1 MHYIKLCHSINSV
14 DERNLYKIKI
24 QQNKCISVKLSL
36 KNTMNIFG
44 KYARHR
50 VNVKNK
56 LWFWNFIVFN
66 AFILGV
72 VSAIQYAGNVTVNNI
87 EKNADKTGCCNN
99 SNKNDANHRIEIEY
113 TTTVVQNE
121 YIVRFNDYYP
131 PEIREQHIKNA
142 LNGSSALNWQVI
154 KRQNPASE
162 YPSDFDVVMINEN
175 APYTALEKLRIYKM
189 IKSITPE
196 RMVYRNLKYIPI
208 ENNENDKQTNFE
220 HDSNQSNET
229 HDEDD
234 DDADDITFEDEDEAE
249 EELMNKLNG
258 NNLDD
263 TSETDTECKQ
273 NNCQFKHFHHRRL
286 KSTQNKDQRNDDNN
300 NSSFKS
306 TANWHT
312 NRRLLRAAI
321 PRQLTS
327 MLKADGLWSMQVTGK
342 GIRVAV
348 FDTGLARDHP
358 HFKRVKERT
367 NWTNEKTLD
376 DGVSHGTFVAGVI
389 ASSKDC
395 LGFAPDAELHIYR
408 VFTNNQ
414 VSYTSWFLDA
424 FNYAIL
430 RKIHVLNLSIGGP
443 DFLDHPFVDKVLEL
457 TANKV
462 IMVSAIGNDG
472 PLYGTLNNPGDQSD
486 VIGVGGMNFDENIA
500 KFSSRGMTTW
510 ELPYGY
516 GRLKP
521 VCMTIS
527 TFNLS
532 HFFFEKKHLKIIQI
546 IFYSKGHCHLR

>member
-1 MHYIKLCHSINSV
+1 
-14 DERNLYKIKI
+14 
-24 QQNKCISVKLSL
+24 
-36 KNTMNIFG
+36 MNIFG

-50 VNVKNK
+50 
-56 LWFWNFIVFN
+56 LSIAFSILFWN
-66 AFILGV
+66 ILVNGILASDPV
-72 VSAIQYAGNVTVNNI
+72 LAGNQSVLNQTNSAINQN
-87 EKNADKTGCCNN
+87 GCC
-99 SNKNDANHRIEIEY
+99 ANGTTESDRTHRIEIEY

-121 YIVRFNDYYP
+121 YIVHFKKYDL
-131 PEIREQHIKNA
+131 PEIRKEHIKNA
-142 LNGSSALNWQVI
+142 LNGSTALEWEVI
-154 KRQNPASE
+154 QRQNPASD
-162 YPSDFDVVMINEN
+162 YPSDFDVVKINEN
-175 APYTALEKLRIYKM
+175 APKQNVLCKDTAIEALRAHSS
-189 IKSITPE
+189 IKSITPQ
-196 RMVYRNLKYIPI
+196 RMVHRTLKYIPI
-208 ENNENDKQTNFE
+208 TSDKKNGTATKDE
-220 HDSNQSNET
+220 STVAADAHSDDDDYT
-229 HDEDD
+229 ADDEDD
-234 DDADDITFEDEDEAE
+234 EKLLQ
-249 EELMNKLNG
+249 ELINKLSANSVY
-258 NNLDD
+258 NDESTPD
-263 TSETDTECKQ
+263 PECQ
-273 NNCQFKHFHHRRL
+273 GDSCQFKFMQRGL
-286 KSTQNKDQRNDDNN
+286 ANAQNRASDSDQQGPDAT
-300 NSSFKS
+300 SFKATS
-306 TANWHT
+306 NRHS
-312 NRRLLRAAI
+312 NRRLLRATI

-327 MLKADGLWSMQVTGK
+327 MLKADSLWSMQITGK

-348 FDTGLARDHP
+348 FDTGLAKNHP

-443 DFLDHPFVDKVLEL
+443 DISDHPFVDKVLEL

-521 VCMTIS
+521 DIVTYGSQVKGSNVKSGCRS
-527 TFNLS
+527 LS
-532 HFFFEKKHLKIIQI
+532 GTSVASPVVAGAVALLASGVIDKL
-546 IFYSKGHCHLR
+546 

>member
-1 MHYIKLCHSINSV
+1 
-14 DERNLYKIKI
+14 
-24 QQNKCISVKLSL
+24 
-36 KNTMNIFG
+36 MNIFG

-50 VNVKNK
+50 LSIGICLLVWNILVIGILASDSILTINQSVANK
-56 LWFWNFIVFN
+56 
-66 AFILGV
+66 
-72 VSAIQYAGNVTVNNI
+72 TVDASTKPN
-87 EKNADKTGCCNN
+87 GCC
-99 SNKNDANHRIEIEY
+99 ANATNQTADTHRIEIEY
-113 TTTVVQNE
+113 QTTVVQNE
-121 YIVRFNDYYP
+121 YIVRFKVYDSPNV
-131 PEIREQHIKNA
+131 RELHLKNA
-142 LNGSSALNWQVI
+142 LNGSTALEWHVV

-175 APYTALEKLRIYKM
+175 APYTAIEALRSHSS
-189 IKSITPE
+189 IKSITPQ
-196 RMVYRNLKYIPI
+196 RMVHRTLKYISISNDKSNGTATNTKSTDDQDSDQPTVV
-208 ENNENDKQTNFE
+208 END
-220 HDSNQSNET
+220 DGIGG
-229 HDEDD
+229 DGRDADADD
-234 DDADDITFEDEDEAE
+234 DDEKLLQ
-249 EELMNKLNG
+249 ELINKLND
-258 NNLDD
+258 NTVHNED
-263 TSETDTECKQ
+263 ETQESDCHGEH
-273 NNCQFKHFHHRRL
+273 CQFKFM
-286 KSTQNKDQRNDDNN
+286 QRNLANAQNRATDSDQLDLDAPA
-300 NSSFKS
+300 SFKS
-306 TANWHT
+306 TANRHA

-327 MLKADGLWSMQVTGK
+327 MLKADSLWSMQITGK

-348 FDTGLARDHP
+348 FDTGLAKDHP

-443 DFLDHPFVDKVLEL
+443 DFLDRPFVDKVLEL

-521 VCMTIS
+521 DIVTYGSQVKGSNVKSGCRS
-527 TFNLS
+527 LS
-532 HFFFEKKHLKIIQI
+532 GTSVASPVVAGAVTLLASGVIDR
-546 IFYSKGHCHLR
+546 L

>member
-1 MHYIKLCHSINSV
+1 
-14 DERNLYKIKI
+14 
-24 QQNKCISVKLSL
+24 
-36 KNTMNIFG
+36 MNIFG
-44 KYARHR
+44 KYEHR
-50 VNVKNK
+50 GLN
-56 LWFWNFIVFN
+56 IGISVFVWTY
-66 AFILGV
+66 FV
-72 VSAIQYAGNVTVNNI
+72 VSVVAQDKVAIQDASNTTVDNS
-87 EKNADKTGCCNN
+87 KCCSN
-99 SNKNDANHRIEIEY
+99 STEHSAALHRIEIKY
-113 TTTVVQNE
+113 KTTVVQNE
-121 YIVRFNDYYP
+121 YIVRFKKYFLPD
-131 PEIREQHIKNA
+131 IREQYIWQA
-142 LNGSSALNWQVI
+142 LNASTALKWQII

-162 YPSDFDVVMINEN
+162 YPSDFDVLMIDEN
-175 APYTALEKLRIYKM
+175 APYTAIEALRLHTS
-189 IKSITPE
+189 IKSITPQ
-196 RMVYRNLKYIPI
+196 RMVYRTLKYIPI
-208 ENNENDKQTNFE
+208 SNNDNETEDGDDPIEDN
-220 HDSNQSNET
+220 DSNQSNVL
-229 HDEDD
+229 DD
-234 DDADDITFEDEDEAE
+234 SE
-249 EELMNKLNG
+249 EKDRILDELMDKLNV
-258 NNLDD
+258 NSAQNDEIE
-263 TSETDTECKQ
+263 SESESESECEGL
-273 NNCQFKHFHHRRL
+273 NCQFKHFRRGL
-286 KSTQNKDQRNDDNN
+286 ANVQNKLGDTDETHQDDSL
-300 NSSFKS
+300 SSLKP
-306 TANWHT
+306 TVNRHT
-312 NRRLLRAAI
+312 NRRLLRATI

-327 MLKADGLWSMQVTGK
+327 MLRADGLWSMQVTGK

-348 FDTGLARDHP
+348 FDTGLAKNHP

-521 VCMTIS
+521 DIVTYGSQVKGSNIKSGCRS
-527 TFNLS
+527 LS
-532 HFFFEKKHLKIIQI
+532 GTSVASPVVAGAVTLLASGVIDKL
-546 IFYSKGHCHLR
+546 

>member
-1 MHYIKLCHSINSV
+1 
-14 DERNLYKIKI
+14 
-24 QQNKCISVKLSL
+24 
-36 KNTMNIFG
+36 MNIFG

-50 VNVKNK
+50 LNLSIRILCWYYLIGYSLADLLLETPQQNTINDAIEDAVKN
-56 LWFWNFIVFN
+56 
-66 AFILGV
+66 ACCGGV
-72 VSAIQYAGNVTVNNI
+72 NSTNRTHPSHRLEIQY
-87 EKNADKTGCCNN
+87 E
-99 SNKNDANHRIEIEY
+99 
-113 TTTVVQNE
+113 TTVIRNEHIVQ
-121 YIVRFNDYYP
+121 FNKYLDA
-131 PEIREQHIKNA
+131 EEREQHITDA
-142 LNGSSALNWQVI
+142 LNGSTAIKWQII
-154 KRQNPASE
+154 KRENAASK
-162 YPSDFDVVMINEN
+162 YPSDFDVVMIDED
-175 APYTALEKLRIYKM
+175 APYTARQALRSHPT
-189 IKSITPE
+189 IKSVTPQ
-196 RMVYRNLKYIPI
+196 RMVHRTLKYIPI
-208 ENNENDKQTNFE
+208 L
-220 HDSNQSNET
+220 SNET
-229 HDEDD
+229 NNATATNKDDGHETDFNEANAVDSDD
-234 DDADDITFEDEDEAE
+234 DDRGGEHDDDEDERILQ
-249 EELMNKLNG
+249 ELIDKLHAASDEDASEPEC
-258 NNLDD
+258 DD
-263 TSETDTECKQ
+263 KNCLFRHFRRGLANAQNSE
-273 NNCQFKHFHHRRL
+273 N
-286 KSTQNKDQRNDDNN
+286 DQTPRDSDM
-300 NSSFKS
+300 FKS
-306 TANWHT
+306 APSNRHT
-312 NRRLLRAAI
+312 NRRLMRATI

-327 MLKADGLWSMQVTGK
+327 MLRADGLWSMQVTGK

-414 VSYTSWFLDA
+414 ISYTSWFLDA

-521 VCMTIS
+521 DIVTYGSQVKGSNVKSGCRS
-527 TFNLS
+527 LS
-532 HFFFEKKHLKIIQI
+532 GTSVASPVVAGAVTLLASGVIDKL
-546 IFYSKGHCHLR
+546 

>member
-1 MHYIKLCHSINSV
+1 
-14 DERNLYKIKI
+14 
-24 QQNKCISVKLSL
+24 
-36 KNTMNIFG
+36 MNIFG

-50 VNVKNK
+50 
-56 LWFWNFIVFN
+56 LSIGISLLFWNLLV
-66 AFILGV
+66 AGILASDV
-72 VSAIQYAGNVTVNNI
+72 LLDTAGHQNLVNRT
-87 EKNADKTGCCNN
+87 ASDAL
-99 SNKNDANHRIEIEY
+99 KNDCCANATNSTSQTHRIEIAY
-113 TTTVVQNE
+113 KSTVVQNE
-121 YIVRFNDYYP
+121 YIVRFKKYDS
-131 PEIREQHIKNA
+131 PEVREQHLKNA
-142 LNGSSALNWQVI
+142 LNCSDAIKWQVV

-162 YPSDFDVVMINEN
+162 YPSDFDVVIIDEN
-175 APYTALEKLRIYKM
+175 APFSTAIEALRSHSS
-189 IKSITPE
+189 IKSITPQ
-196 RMVYRNLKYIPI
+196 RMVHRTLKYIPI
-208 ENNENDKQTNFE
+208 SNSKTNDTTATNDTTDDYE
-220 HDSNQSNET
+220 SEQPNVMVESDEEDEEKLLQELINKLGANT
-229 HDEDD
+229 IDNEDD
-234 DDADDITFEDEDEAE
+234 SDCHGE
-249 EELMNKLNG
+249 
-258 NNLDD
+258 
-263 TSETDTECKQ
+263 
-273 NNCQFKHFHHRRL
+273 NCQFKFMQRDL
-286 KSTQNKDQRNDDNN
+286 SSTQNRGTDSGHTYQDHND
-300 NSSFKS
+300 SATFKS
-306 TANWHT
+306 TANRHA

-327 MLKADGLWSMQVTGK
+327 MLKADSLWSMQITGK

-348 FDTGLARDHP
+348 FDTGLAKDHP

-510 ELPYGY
+510 ELPHGY

-521 VCMTIS
+521 DIVTYGSQVKGSDVKKGCRS
-527 TFNLS
+527 LS
-532 HFFFEKKHLKIIQI
+532 GTSVASPVVAGAVTLLASGVIDR
-546 IFYSKGHCHLR
+546 L

>member
-1 MHYIKLCHSINSV
+1 
-14 DERNLYKIKI
+14 
-24 QQNKCISVKLSL
+24 
-36 KNTMNIFG
+36 MNIFG

-50 VNVKNK
+50 
-56 LWFWNFIVFN
+56 LSIGISILFWNILVVGILASDSANISTPANQSGANETVTGAANQSGCCQN
-66 AFILGV
+66 A
-72 VSAIQYAGNVTVNNI
+72 T
-87 EKNADKTGCCNN
+87 EKTGQT
-99 SNKNDANHRIEIEY
+99 HRIEIEY
-113 TTTVVQNE
+113 TTTVVKNE
-121 YIVRFNDYYP
+121 YIVQFKKYDSP
-131 PEIREQHIKNA
+131 DIREQHLRDA
-142 LNGSSALNWQVI
+142 LNNSTAVDDWQVV

-175 APYTALEKLRIYKM
+175 AIDALRSHAA
-189 IKSITPE
+189 IKSITPQ
-196 RMVYRNLKYIPI
+196 RMVQRTLKYIPI
-208 ENNENDKQTNFE
+208 SNDKNNNSTATN
-220 HDSNQSNET
+220 DQSGPA
-229 HDEDD
+229 
-234 DDADDITFEDEDEAE
+234 DDAESVPPSDGGAEDEDNSDNENE
-249 EELMNKLNG
+249 EKLLQDLI
-258 NNLDD
+258 NNLHSNSVYNDD
-263 TSETDTECKQ
+263 ISQDADCHGD
-273 NNCQFKHFHHRRL
+273 NCQFRSMKRGLNNAQNRVTDSDQSPQDVDA
-286 KSTQNKDQRNDDNN
+286 ST
-300 NSSFKS
+300 FKG
-306 TANWHT
+306 TPNRHA

-327 MLKADGLWSMQVTGK
+327 MLKADSLWSMQITGK

-348 FDTGLARDHP
+348 FDTGLAKDHP

-521 VCMTIS
+521 DIVTYGSQVKGSNVKSGCRS
-527 TFNLS
+527 LS
-532 HFFFEKKHLKIIQI
+532 GTSVASPVVAGAVALLASGVIDR
-546 IFYSKGHCHLR
+546 L

>member
-1 MHYIKLCHSINSV
+1 MKLH
-14 DERNLYKIKI
+14 K
-24 QQNKCISVKLSL
+24 
-36 KNTMNIFG
+36 

-50 VNVKNK
+50 LNIG
-56 LWFWNFIVFN
+56 FSVFVWSV
-66 AFILGV
+66 AV
-72 VSAIQYAGNVTVNNI
+72 VSLFASDQIFAQQPDAGDDAP
-87 EKNADKTGCCNN
+87 KKSCCAN
-99 SNKNDANHRIEIEY
+99 STDQTHRIEINY
-113 TTTVVQNE
+113 KTTVVQNE
-121 YIVRFNDYYP
+121 YIVRYNKYYL
-131 PEIREQHIKNA
+131 PEARQQHIRDA
-142 LNGSSALNWQVI
+142 LNGSTALKWEII
-154 KRQNPASE
+154 KRDNPASE
-162 YPSDFDVVMINEN
+162 YPSDFDVVMIDES
-175 APYTALEKLRIYKM
+175 ASAIEALLSHAA
-189 IKSITPE
+189 IKSITPQ
-196 RMVYRNLKYIPI
+196 RMVHRTLKYIPLSNGTASSQSDDEANI
-208 ENNENDKQTNFE
+208 PDVVMADDEESDLLLQELMDKINPNDEADCDGAKCKHNRRELANVKTKPS
-220 HDSNQSNET
+220 DSDSGQP
-229 HDEDD
+229 EDD
-234 DDADDITFEDEDEAE
+234 P
-249 EELMNKLNG
+249 
-258 NNLDD
+258 
-263 TSETDTECKQ
+263 
-273 NNCQFKHFHHRRL
+273 
-286 KSTQNKDQRNDDNN
+286 
-300 NSSFKS
+300 SFKS
-306 TANWHT
+306 TSNRHT

-327 MLKADGLWSMQVTGK
+327 MLRADGLWNMQITGK

-348 FDTGLARDHP
+348 FDTGLAKDHP

-367 NWTNEKTLD
+367 NWTNEKILD

-430 RKIHVLNLSIGGP
+430 RKMHVLNLSIGGP

-521 VCMTIS
+521 DIVTYGSQVKGSNVKSGCRS
-527 TFNLS
+527 LS
-532 HFFFEKKHLKIIQI
+532 GTSVASPVVAGAVALLASGIID
-546 IFYSKGHCHLR
+546 KL